1 MLTMPKA
8 SFPRTLPLL
17 LLGLAASV
25 FSAPPPAWQGLWEGQ
40 VAGQRVVVALAP
52 DESGRPTGRYFYERF
67 GRDLTLWGTTPD
79 TQKSE
84 ARLLLAECPPDY
96 SDADRPCDAPSATWT
111 LATPATASKGSGK
124 STSAVSLI
132 GQWQMTGQPGRRA
145 PSAQPITLTRLGDYQ
160 ANAEAFGDR
169 YERLRMRGSH
179 TETLKGGSLGP
190 VQWQWLRDA
199 RTKLNTPQ
207 LTQGATREA
216 LARINAELQKQWRE
230 RVSSALT
237 AVDYEDN
244 IDVVFGNARW
254 LATNDTVG
262 YYYAGAA
269 HPSSSFEATT
279 YDLQT
284 GQKVD
289 FSRVFRISE
298 PRNANLDL
306 TRKDLLAAQVLKAM
320 TMDVAG
326 QPIAGKRPDGLE
338 GDSDSCFAMVLEH
351 YGCKGGRCAS
361 EQLRGGNTPSSWHI
375 WPTAAG
381 LAVSPDVYSEAARPC
396 RGERVVL
403 PWAQARA
410 ALIRPQALP

>member
-1 MLTMPKA
+1 MPKA
-8 SFPRTLPLL
+8 SFSRTLPFL
-17 LLGLAASV
+17 LLGLAASACA
-25 FSAPPPAWQGLWEGQ
+25 APPPAWQGLWEGQ

-67 GRDLTLWGTTPD
+67 GRDLTLWGTAAGAP
-79 TQKSE
+79 KAE
-84 ARLLLAECPPDY
+84 AGLSLLECPPDY
-96 SDADRPCDAPSATWT
+96 SDADQACDTPSATWT
-111 LATPATASKGSGK
+111 LTLPKNAGK
-124 STSAVSLI
+124 TIGLS

-145 PSAQPITLTRLGDYQ
+145 PSAQPIALARLGDYQ

-207 LTQGATREA
+207 FTHGAAPEA
-216 LARINAELQKQWRE
+216 LARINADFQKQWRE

-237 AVDYEDN
+237 AIDYEDN
-244 IDVVFGNARW
+244 VGVVFGNARW
-254 LATNDTVG
+254 LATNYTVG

-269 HPSSSFEATT
+269 HPSSTFEATT

-320 TMDVAG
+320 TMEVAG

-361 EQLRGGNTPSSWHI
+361 EQLRGGNRPSSWHI

-381 LAVSPDVYSEAARPC
+381 LAVSPDIYSEAARPC

-403 PWAQARA
+403 PWAQARS

>member
-1 MLTMPKA
+1 MSQA
-8 SFPRTLPLL
+8 SVSLSLPLF
-17 LLGLAASV
+17 LLGLAASALA
-25 FSAPPPAWQGLWEGQ
+25 APPPAWQGLWEGQ

-67 GRDLTLWGTTPD
+67 GRDLTLWGASPD
-79 TQKSE
+79 TPLPETGLS
-84 ARLLLAECPPDY
+84 LIECPPDY

-111 LATPATASKGSGK
+111 LSNPSSNAKGGSKAASP
-124 STSAVSLI
+124 VSLS
-132 GQWQMTGQPGRRA
+132 GQWQVSGQAGRRA
-145 PSAQPITLTRLGDYQ
+145 PSAQPIALTRLGDYQ

-169 YERLRMRGSH
+169 YERLRMRGAH
-179 TETLKGGSLGP
+179 AETLKGGRLGP
-190 VQWQWLRDA
+190 VQWQWLRDT

-207 LTQGATREA
+207 FTLGAPPEV
-216 LARINAELQKQWRE
+216 LARINADFQKQWRE

-244 IDVVFGNARW
+244 IDLVFGNARW
-254 LATNDTVG
+254 LATNFTVG

-269 HPSSSFEATT
+269 HPSSTFEAST

-289 FSRVFRISE
+289 FSRIFRISE

-320 TMDVAG
+320 AAEVAA

-338 GDSDSCFAMVLEH
+338 GDSESCFAMVLAH

-361 EQLRGGNTPSSWHI
+361 EQLRGGHVPTSWHI
-375 WPTAAG
+375 WPTATG
-381 LAVSPDVYSEAARPC
+381 LAVSPDVYPEVARPC

-403 PWAQARA
+403 PWAQARS